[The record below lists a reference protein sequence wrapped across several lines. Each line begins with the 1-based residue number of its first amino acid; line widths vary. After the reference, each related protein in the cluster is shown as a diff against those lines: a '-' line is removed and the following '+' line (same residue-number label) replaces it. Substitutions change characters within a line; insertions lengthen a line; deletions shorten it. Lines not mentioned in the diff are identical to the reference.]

1 MSLGQLTNPYGVN
14 AMIFGLAPSSHIILL
29 ALQKTKVK
37 TIGSM
42 KDDVDWTGGSYPKSI
57 FFSQ

>member
-1 MSLGQLTNPYGVN
+1 
-14 AMIFGLAPSSHIILL
+14 MIFGLAPSSHIILL